1 MLKDEVL
8 KLLKSSNSYISGQKI
23 CELLKVSRT
32 AIWNSINVL
41 KEEGYKIESTT
52 NKGYKL
58 ISNFDILNEIELIE
72 EFENKNIDIKLV
84 YEDSIDST
92 NSYAKRRS
100 DEFKDQDAIFIA
112 GEQTR
117 GRGRRTRIW
126 DSPKDT
132 GIWLS
137 LLLHP
142 KIESHKASMITLVA
156 ALAVVKS
163 LKDIVPKLGI
173 KWPNDIVLS
182 KKKVCGI
189 LTEMSADMD
198 GIKYVICG
206 IGINVN
212 TKSFKP
218 ELENLASSLYIET
231 GKEYIRKEIISTLVK
246 EFYLLYEEFVKVGD
260 LSFLL
265 DEYNKYLLGNNEDI
279 TIIGL
284 KDRYEAKQLGINNLG
299 ELIIEKKD
307 KSIDILISGE
317 ISIRGLY
324 TYE

>member
-72 EFENKNIDIKLV
+72 EFENKNINIKLV

-132 GIWLS
+132 GIWLT

-156 ALAVVKS
+156 ALAVAKS

-307 KSIDILISGE
+307 KSI
-317 ISIRGLY
+317 RGLY

>member
-72 EFENKNIDIKLV
+72 EFENENIDIKLV

-100 DEFKDQDAIFIA
+100 DEFKDQDVIFIA

-182 KKKVCGI
+182 KTKVCGI

-231 GKEYIRKEIISTLVK
+231 GKEHISLVK

-284 KDRYEAKQLGINNLG
+284 KDRYEAKQLSINNLG

-307 KSIDILISGE
+307 KSIDTLISGE

>member
-72 EFENKNIDIKLV
+72 EFENENIDIKLV

-100 DEFKDQDAIFIA
+100 DEFKDQDVIFIA

-163 LKDIVPKLGI
+163 LKV
-173 KWPNDIVLS
+173 
-182 KKKVCGI
+182 
-189 LTEMSADMD
+189 
-198 GIKYVICG
+198 
-206 IGINVN
+206 
-212 TKSFKP
+212 
-218 ELENLASSLYIET
+218 
-231 GKEYIRKEIISTLVK
+231 
-246 EFYLLYEEFVKVGD
+246 
-260 LSFLL
+260 
-265 DEYNKYLLGNNEDI
+265 
-279 TIIGL
+279 
-284 KDRYEAKQLGINNLG
+284 RYKMAK
-299 ELIIEKKD
+299 
-307 KSIDILISGE
+307 
-317 ISIRGLY
+317 
-324 TYE
+324 